1 MVFDVWNMM
10 VFQEEWWVSHPK
22 TGMCVRF
29 HGRRY
34 SKSRKTRPKTMTGQ
48 LQQFEAIL
56 LIYCWYSVLIYVNN
70 LIKSQVAKLCKKN
83 QPIGHTKKPAACRG
97 AILGGKTWHS
107 YHSNAMNGT
116 KHDCYPLVNKQFAIE
131 NGPVEIVDLP
141 IKNGDFPSFF
151 VCLPEAI
158 SLPGGPGI
166 NKDQTVLGWV
176 LSPDCRWQEISIWLH
191 SKFLPLATYA
201 PMG

>member
-1 MVFDVWNMM
+1 
-10 VFQEEWWVSHPK
+10 
-22 TGMCVRF
+22 
-29 HGRRY
+29 
-34 SKSRKTRPKTMTGQ
+34 
-48 LQQFEAIL
+48 
-56 LIYCWYSVLIYVNN
+56 
-70 LIKSQVAKLCKKN
+70 
-83 QPIGHTKKPAACRG
+83 
-97 AILGGKTWHS
+97 
-107 YHSNAMNGT
+107 MNGT

-141 IKNGDFPSFF
+141 TKNGDFPSFF

-191 SKFLPLATYA
+191 SKFLPLATYG